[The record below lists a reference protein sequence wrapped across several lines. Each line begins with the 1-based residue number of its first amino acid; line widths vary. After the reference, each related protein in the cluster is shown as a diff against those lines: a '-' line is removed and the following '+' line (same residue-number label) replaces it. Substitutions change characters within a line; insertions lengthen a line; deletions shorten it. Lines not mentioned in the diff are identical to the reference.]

1 MITPATMVVN
11 LAHKATGWNPIIC
24 SHEELIEVVKKIFIE
39 GQSVEFL
46 DKVKQVSKGGFWKE
60 FLLATPDER
69 YELYIE
75 SAAYSKGR
83 LVTIRD
89 KDEKKIYEKDYLL
102 LKKFAEAVTEECE
115 KELRNPTTVFDRK
128 IEVNFGHSQA
138 GNDMQ
143 VCFCPECGTGC
154 EVDDIFC
161 RECGTLLKEVE
172 KTE

>member
-1 MITPATMVVN
+1 M
-11 LAHKATGWNPIIC
+11 
-24 SHEELIEVVKKIFIE
+24 
-39 GQSVEFL
+39 
-46 DKVKQVSKGGFWKE
+46 
-60 FLLATPDER
+60 
-69 YELYIE
+69 
-75 SAAYSKGR
+75 
-83 LVTIRD
+83 
-89 KDEKKIYEKDYLL
+89 
-102 LKKFAEAVTEECE
+102 TEECE